1 VPPKPG
7 LGLMMAG
14 ALIAFAGFC
23 IVLVRVFEVPDYG
36 VLLVVG
42 VGLFALGVVRRLTGG
57 GREH

>member
-1 VPPKPG
+1 MAQKPG

-23 IVLVRVFEVPDYG
+23 IVLVKVFGVEPYA

-42 VGLFALGVVRRLTGG
+42 LGLFALGVVRRLTGQD
-57 GREH
+57 REG